1 MPAGGQLSVLAT
13 RGEWGLLDAPGD
25 WPQRRKAEAIGRW
38 SERVPALCVGAG
50 QPRV

>member
-13 RGEWGLLDAPGD
+13 RGEWVYSMLPGIGPKGVRRRLLAD
-25 WPQRRKAEAIGRW
+25 GR
-38 SERVPALCVGAG
+38 SACPLYAFGAG